1 MCPPAVPGHLLVDR
15 ADHSSGT
22 WTDRALWV
30 DQQSAA
36 FFFLPFS
43 FLFFFL
49 FVDTESYCIFLANL
63 TQGGLKFMAVLLA
76 QPPVARITG
85 VGHLSLAVLPFLLCV
100 SFSVSAPHFTSL
112 GSYSL
117 TP

>member
-1 MCPPAVPGHLLVDR
+1 M
-15 ADHSSGT
+15 
-22 WTDRALWV
+22 

-36 FFFLPFS
+36 FLA
-43 FLFFFL
+43 FFFL
-49 FVDTESYCIFLANL
+49 FFETESYCIFLANL

-76 QPPVARITG
+76 QPPVAGITG
-85 VGHLSLAVLPFLLCV
+85 VGHVSLAVLPFLLCV

-117 TP
+117 ISQVIESSVLLP